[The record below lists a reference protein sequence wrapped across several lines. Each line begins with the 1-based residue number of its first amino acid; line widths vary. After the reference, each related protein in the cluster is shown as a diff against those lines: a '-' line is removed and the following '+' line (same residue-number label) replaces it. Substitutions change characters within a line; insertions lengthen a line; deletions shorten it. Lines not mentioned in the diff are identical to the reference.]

1 MNFDRVR
8 IERKYKDDMKK
19 RSQIYD
25 SLTCGKCYNI
35 PNGEERKVMSHEIEV
50 VTTLFEGNFNKE
62 NAGPM
67 SKYMKGHFP
76 FLGIKSPLRKELE
89 KQFFKET
96 EILKK
101 PFNQDFVKGLWEKDE
116 REFQYTAITYMGKF
130 IKKLPKDVIQFL
142 EGLIITKS
150 WWDSVDSIAPL
161 VGEMAKNYPELIDEY
176 INQWSVDENLWL
188 RRTSILFQLK
198 YKNQTNEALL
208 YDYIVKNAD
217 SKEFFIQ
224 KASGWALREY
234 SKTNP
239 LSVKEFIEGSQLA
252 PLSVREGSKYLS

>member
-1 MNFDRVR
+1 M
-8 IERKYKDDMKK
+8 
-19 RSQIYD
+19 
-25 SLTCGKCYNI
+25 
-35 PNGEERKVMSHEIEV
+35 MSHEIEV
-50 VTTLFEGNFNKE
+50 VSTLFERNRNEE

-67 SKYMKGHFP
+67 IKYMKDHFP
-76 FLGIKSPLRKELE
+76 FLGIKSPQRKELE

-101 PFNQDFVKGLWEKDE
+101 PFNQDFVIGLWEKDE
-116 REFQYTAITYMGKF
+116 REYQYTAITYMGKF
-130 IKKLPKDVIQFL
+130 IKKLPKEAIQFL
-142 EGLIITKS
+142 ERLITTKS

-161 VGEMAKNYPELIDEY
+161 VGELAKRYPELVEET
-176 INQWSVDENLWL
+176 INQWSVDENFWL
-188 RRTSILFQLK
+188 RRASILFQLK

-224 KASGWALREY
+224 KAIGWALREY

-239 LSVKEFIEGSQLA
+239 VSVKTFIEGNQLA
-252 PLSVREGSKYLS
+252 SLSVREGSKYLS

>member
-1 MNFDRVR
+1 M
-8 IERKYKDDMKK
+8 KDLK
-19 RSQIYD
+19 
-25 SLTCGKCYNI
+25 N
-35 PNGEERKVMSHEIEV
+35 EIEKL
-50 VTTLFEGNFNKE
+50 TTLFEEHRNEE

-67 SKYMKGHFP
+67 KKYMKDHFP
-76 FLGIKSPLRKELE
+76 FLGMKSPLRKELE

-96 EILKK
+96 EILKD
-101 PFNQDFVKGLWEKDE
+101 PFDKDFVTGLWEKDE
-116 REFQYTAITYMGKF
+116 REYHYTAITYIGKF
-130 IKKLPKDVIQFL
+130 IKKLPKDVIPFL
-142 EGLIITKS
+142 EGLITTKS

-161 VGEMAKNYPELIDEY
+161 VGELARKYPEVIEET
-176 INQWSVDENLWL
+176 INRWSVDVNFWL
-188 RRTSILFQLK
+188 RRSAILFQLK

-224 KASGWALREY
+224 KAIGWALREH

-239 LSVKEFIEGSQLA
+239 ESVKEFIEGNQLA

>member
-1 MNFDRVR
+1 L
-8 IERKYKDDMKK
+8 K
-19 RSQIYD
+19 
-25 SLTCGKCYNI
+25 G
-35 PNGEERKVMSHEIEV
+35 EIEKI
-50 VTTLFEGNFNKE
+50 TSLFEEHRNEE

-67 SKYMKGHFP
+67 SLYMKGNFP

-101 PFNQDFVKGLWEKDE
+101 PFNQGFVEGLWEKDE
-116 REFQYTAITYMGKF
+116 REYQYTGITYMGKF
-130 IKKLPKDVIQFL
+130 IKKLPKDAISFL
-142 EGLIITKS
+142 EGLITTKS

-161 VGEMAKNYPELIDEY
+161 AGELARNYPEIIEES
-176 INQWSVDENLWL
+176 IERWSVDDNFWL
-188 RRTSILFQLK
+188 RRSAILFQLK
-198 YKNQTNEALL
+198 FKHQTNEEIL

-224 KASGWALREY
+224 KAIGWALREY
-234 SKTNP
+234 SKTNTD
-239 LSVKEFIEGSQLA
+239 SVKAFIEGNQLA